1 MSRILTPNL
10 NYEKMKSDI
19 CIWLV
24 TTDHLE
30 DTLWFRE
37 EEDFKVGMNYVA
49 VLVAGMPV
57 FIVDYVENLFRTPS
71 FEEINDEQKKEV
83 LRQLRYR
90 FSSNVFQL
98 ARVVGLSYEAAA
110 RLMDSQ

>member
-1 MSRILTPNL
+1 MSRILTPTL

-37 EEDFKVGMNYVA
+37 D
-49 VLVAGMPV
+49 
-57 FIVDYVENLFRTPS
+57 LFRTS
-71 FEEINDEQKKEV
+71 TFEEINDEQKKEV
-83 LRQLRYR
+83 LRQLRYC

>member
-37 EEDFKVGMNYVA
+37 D
-49 VLVAGMPV
+49 
-57 FIVDYVENLFRTPS
+57 LFRTS
-71 FEEINDEQKKEV
+71 TFEEINDEQKKEV

-98 ARVVGLSYEAAA
+98 ARVVGLSYEEAA